1 MFKKLLLMTMLVG
14 MMFTAGCGENK
25 TVYINSDEG
34 SFFTYNIDNF
44 VQIAYCLYYDTN
56 TNIAYI
62 WNGSLAAKNATT
74 PSPYYASNG
83 KPYRYNPSNNTL
95 EEIE

>member
-1 MFKKLLLMTMLVG
+1 MFKKLFLMTMLVG

-34 SFFTYNIDNF
+34 SFSTYTIDNF
-44 VQIAYCLYYDTN
+44 VRITDYLYYDTN

-62 WNGSLAAKNATT
+62 WNGS
-74 PSPYYASNG
+74 PYYASNG
-83 KPYRYNPSNNTL
+83 KPYRYNPSSNTL